1 MALSNYDR
9 VGKTM
14 EILKKGLAP
23 FVEREVYAR
32 LSAKDAEEMIADFA
46 DADRKLAGKSID
58 RWDVAALLNFMWIK
72 WNEIYSRTLGN
83 AERSLLSELRENRNK
98 WAHQDTFTTDDAYRV
113 LDSASRLLTAFS
125 APEAEEIERSKNE
138 LLRIRFDEQVRNE
151 RRRGTSSTIDSAVTG
166 TLKPWREVIT
176 PHHDVATGLYQ
187 QAEFGRRSVAGLSR
201 RRKRGVPKSYRIFQK
216 NLFDGQLEKF
226 AHGCGPKISDR
237 TRRPR
242 DTAADQFRRWQ
253 DPFNACTLSSL
264 FRN

>member
-187 QAEFGRRSVAGLSR
+187 QAEFAPICGRSISAKEARSTKILQN
-201 RRKRGVPKSYRIFQK
+201 FQK
-216 NLFDGQLEKF
+216 NLSDGQLEKF

>member
-138 LLRIRFDEQVRNE
+138 LCVFASMNKCAMSGAGAQAQRSTVR
-151 RRRGTSSTIDSAVTG
+151 
-166 TLKPWREVIT
+166 
-176 PHHDVATGLYQ
+176 
-187 QAEFGRRSVAGLSR
+187 
-201 RRKRGVPKSYRIFQK
+201 
-216 NLFDGQLEKF
+216 
-226 AHGCGPKISDR
+226 
-237 TRRPR
+237 
-242 DTAADQFRRWQ
+242 
-253 DPFNACTLSSL
+253 
-264 FRN
+264 